1 MQEVRRARF
10 DRSRRDTNSGD
21 ERGRSGVATR
31 AGSDLAATVA
41 FVMPLRLQ
49 LSRAK
54 GFNLQRISN
63 ETNKL
68 PAVNVSRPSKW
79 GNPFRVDAAH
89 STATAVATYRSA
101 ILRSGLA
108 NELAEL
114 RGKNLAC
121 WCKRGELCHADVLL
135 ELANG

>member
-1 MQEVRRARF
+1 MRRARF
-10 DRSRRDTNSGD
+10 DRSHRDTNSGD
-21 ERGRSGVATR
+21 ECGRRLVEARSGP
-31 AGSDLAATVA
+31 DIAAAVV
-41 FVMPLRLQ
+41 FVMPVRLQ

-54 GFNLQRISN
+54 GFNLQRVSY

-89 STATAVATYRSA
+89 GVATVVATYRSA